1 MLSREIGDALAE
13 FALPILAA
21 STAQRVIYAEAMTAG
36 RTVLEQQPDGPA
48 ADEVRAI
55 LAELERIAA

>member
-1 MLSREIGDALAE
+1 MAE

-21 STAQRVIYAEAMTAG
+21 STAQRVIYAEAMTVG
-36 RTVLEQQPDGPA
+36 RTVIEQQPDGPA

-55 LAELERIAA
+55 LAELEGIAA